1 MHPCRDKAHQL
12 LNLPPSPDL
21 PTYGQPSCIHC
32 HLFLFIDSQ
41 HFCYAFNSNL
51 QILLHHPTDGTI
63 DMNVT
68 MMANCSL
75 PYHLHL
81 MSSGLP
87 TVLAVYLEMPSE
99 AVIEGCS
106 AHTSPRLRVWTA
118 DRFII
123 ARHLL
128 EYNKSERV
136 KRFLGN
142 NCRKLSLWDLMRLE
156 L

>member
-1 MHPCRDKAHQL
+1 MRRCNNVHPCRDKAHQL

-51 QILLHHPTDGTI
+51 QIHIHHPTDGTI

-81 MSSGLP
+81 MSSGLV
-87 TVLAVYLEMPSE
+87 TVSVVVLQKGLSEGLPGPSAGHKGRTVGREE
-99 AVIEGCS
+99 APKHFFRRTAI
-106 AHTSPRLRVWTA
+106 TSPHCQEFMV
-118 DRFII
+118 
-123 ARHLL
+123 
-128 EYNKSERV
+128 
-136 KRFLGN
+136 
-142 NCRKLSLWDLMRLE
+142 
-156 L
+156 